1 MKIEDILRITKNI
14 EKSLPYNTIR
24 EANRFYES
32 MRSQMYNVD
41 SMVRNLEAINS
52 GLYSGGALSYYL
64 HNVDALSKNFRVM
77 NSYFYSISVAS
88 SYLYSADSMVRNLE
102 AINSGLYSG
111 GALSYYLHSVDALS
125 ENFRVMNS
133 VLSVMEQSR
142 SSLMKNLEIYNN
154 IVNFVSNL
162 NYVILAEEYEKRFLE
177 FYSDNLDVYIRDH
190 KWILPKF
197 STRDFI
203 TSLKNAM
210 DNDDEIDIIFVNF
223 FKEDNFKMLSKYYWS
238 WVNDDIM
245 SKGRLKVI
253 NSTIKLIK
261 NDNGEKYCDLIIP
274 SLIAQIDNLI
284 TQILFKNG
292 YREDRGR
299 FFRKRDETNSPKG
312 NHKTFIKD
320 FAGTIID
327 DWDDDHVK
335 FLLESLF
342 QSTQSNNVSNNEI
355 MPFNRHNI
363 MHGSEHDYGTF
374 ENVIRCFL
382 IIDFLNDFLS
392 DDKVSRLNNT

>member
-14 EKSLPYNTIR
+14 EKSLPYNSIR
-24 EANRFYES
+24 EANRVYES
-32 MRSQMYNVD
+32 VRSQLYNVD
-41 SMVRNLEAINS
+41 SMVKNVEAINS
-52 GLYSGGALSYYL
+52 GLYYGSAL
-64 HNVDALSKNFRVM
+64 
-77 NSYFYSISVAS
+77 S
-88 SYLYSADSMVRNLE
+88 SYLN
-102 AINSGLYSG
+102 N
-111 GALSYYLHSVDALS
+111 VDALS
-125 ENFRVMNS
+125 ENFRVMNFSLYSMGVASSYLHS
-133 VLSVMEQSR
+133 VDSVVRNVEAINSGLYYGGALSSYLHSVNTLYENFRVMNSGFSAMEQSYNY
-142 SSLMKNLEIYNN
+142 LMKNLEIYQN
-154 IVNFVSNL
+154 IINFVSNF
-162 NYVILAEEYEKRFLE
+162 NYDILAEEYEKRFLDN
-177 FYSDNLDVYIRDH
+177 YSDDLDLYIRDH

-197 STRDFI
+197 STMDFI
-203 TSLKNAM
+203 TSINDAM
-210 DNDDEIDIIFVNF
+210 DNDYEIDIIFVNF
-223 FKEDNFKMLSKYYWS
+223 FKEDNFKMLSNYYDS

-245 SKGRLKVI
+245 SKGRLNVI

-274 SLIAQIDNLI
+274 PLIAQIDNLI
-284 TQILFKNG
+284 TKILFKNG

-299 FFRKRDETNSPKG
+299 FFRNTGKTKIPKG
-312 NHKTFIKD
+312 NHKTFIED

-342 QSTQSNNVSNNEI
+342 QSTQGKNISNNEI

-392 DDKVSRLNNT
+392 DDKVSRLNN